1 MIIAIQMSLTK
12 LTDKIRQ
19 SRFYSVMTDKEHPV
33 TTKSSVFAF
42 KKMFFYK
49 CLRESPKY
57 STKYCWSYNLN
68 LYFSTTW
75 NYKLINILEH
85 YKMLQIV
92 SSHHTKEKPVQSITV
107 TKVFFWACVKLNGR
121 KGRSPAKGSTWHF
134 LINPRQ

>member
-1 MIIAIQMSLTK
+1 MLLTK

-33 TTKSSVFAF
+33 TTKSSVFVF
-42 KKMFFYK
+42 NVDKNVFFMSVSESPSF
-49 CLRESPKY
+49 RESPKY

-68 LYFSTTW
+68 LHFSTTW
-75 NYKLINILEH
+75 NYKLINILEQ

-107 TKVFFWACVKLNGR
+107 TKVFF
-121 KGRSPAKGSTWHF
+121 
-134 LINPRQ
+134 